1 MLCVMS
7 RKTGPVNK
15 GNATAVVSV
24 RFYATHFAAL
34 QKIRYE
40 KGLIGRLAR
49 PMINETA
56 PMAVPALKIG
66 PLQLDGCTAVA
77 PMSGVSDIG
86 FRRIARRFGAAMVV
100 SEMVASDQLV
110 LGDHESVLRAEG
122 QGVDPHIVQLAGCD
136 PHWMG
141 EAARMSEASG
151 AAVVDINMGCPAK
164 KVTGGE
170 AGSALMR
177 DLDHALRLIEACVS
191 AVKIP
196 VTVKMRLGWD
206 HQSLNAPELAK
217 RAEQA
222 GVALVTVHGRTRCQF
237 YKGQADWTAVAAV
250 KQAVSIPV
258 LVNGDGHTL
267 HDARAMLAQ
276 SGADGVMIGRA
287 AMGQP
292 WLVGDIARGL
302 QDGALTMPDHPLHI
316 KSAAALEH
324 YDSLLAVYGHAMG
337 IRHARKH
344 LAAYAEHN
352 ADPLAFTPAHRLRL
366 VTSTDPQE
374 VRSLLALVF
383 ATQKPRPVSSDL
395 SEQG

>member
-1 MLCVMS
+1 M
-7 RKTGPVNK
+7 
-15 GNATAVVSV
+15 
-24 RFYATHFAAL
+24 AL
-34 QKIRYE
+34 
-40 KGLIGRLAR
+40 
-49 PMINETA
+49 
-56 PMAVPALKIG
+56 PAIKIG
-66 PLQLDGCTAVA
+66 SLQLDGCTAVA

-86 FRRIARRFGAAMVV
+86 FRRIARRFGASMVV

-136 PHWMG
+136 PRWMG

-177 DLDHALRLIEACVS
+177 DLDHALRLIEACVG
-191 AVKIP
+191 AVSIP

-206 HQSLNAPELAK
+206 HQSLNAPELAR

-237 YKGQADWTAVAAV
+237 YKGQADWAAVAAV

-267 HDARAMLAQ
+267 ADARAMLAQ

-302 QDGALTMPDHPLHI
+302 RDDRLDTMPDHLPET
-316 KSAAALEH
+316 KCAAALEH
-324 YDSLLAVYGHAMG
+324 YDSLLSVYGHAMG

-352 ADPLAFTPAHRLRL
+352 ADPVNFTAEHRLRM

-374 VRSLLALVF
+374 VRSLLALIF
-383 ATQKPRPVSSDL
+383 ATEKPRPVSMDESHRGHA
-395 SEQG
+395 EG

>member
-1 MLCVMS
+1 MI
-7 RKTGPVNK
+7 TEI
-15 GNATAVVSV
+15 
-24 RFYATHFAAL
+24 
-34 QKIRYE
+34 IR
-40 KGLIGRLAR
+40 
-49 PMINETA
+49 
-56 PMAVPALKIG
+56 MAVPALKIG
-66 PLQLDGCTAVA
+66 SLQLDGCTAVA

-86 FRRIARRFGAAMVV
+86 FRRIARRFGASMVV

-177 DLDHALRLIEACVS
+177 DLDHALRLIDACVA
-191 AVKIP
+191 AVSIP

-217 RAEQA
+217 RAEQS

-237 YKGQADWTAVAAV
+237 YKGQADWAAVAAV

-267 HDARAMLAQ
+267 ADARLMLAQ

-302 QDGALTMPDHPLHI
+302 NDAGASTLPDHPLDI

-324 YDSLLAVYGHAMG
+324 YDSLLSVYGHAMG

-352 ADPLAFTPAHRLRL
+352 ADPAVFTPAHRLRL
-366 VTSTDPQE
+366 VTSSDPQE
-374 VRSLLALVF
+374 VRSLLALIF

-395 SEQG
+395 SQQGCDYE

>member
-1 MLCVMS
+1 MS
-7 RKTGPVNK
+7 RKIHLVNQ
-15 GNATAVVSV
+15 GNERQVVSDL
-24 RFYATHFAAL
+24 FCATHFAAL

-40 KGLIGRLAR
+40 GGTTRKEF
-49 PMINETA
+49 MITEIIR
-56 PMAVPALKIG
+56 MAVPALKIG
-66 PLQLDGCTAVA
+66 SLQLDGCTAVA

-86 FRRIARRFGAAMVV
+86 FRRIARRFGASMVV

-177 DLDHALRLIEACVS
+177 DLDHALRLIDACVA
-191 AVKIP
+191 AVSIP

-217 RAEQA
+217 RAEQS

-267 HDARAMLAQ
+267 ADARLMLAQ

-302 QDGALTMPDHPLHI
+302 NDAGASTLPDHPLDI

-324 YDSLLAVYGHAMG
+324 YDSLLSVYGHAMG

-352 ADPLAFTPAHRLRL
+352 ADPAVFTPAHRLRL
-366 VTSTDPQE
+366 VTSSDPQE
-374 VRSLLALVF
+374 VRSLLALIF

-395 SEQG
+395 SQQGCDYE

>member
-1 MLCVMS
+1 MS
-7 RKTGPVNK
+7 RKIHLVNQ
-15 GNATAVVSV
+15 GNERQVVSDL
-24 RFYATHFAAL
+24 FCATDFAAL

-40 KGLIGRLAR
+40 GGTKRKEF
-49 PMINETA
+49 MITEIIR
-56 PMAVPALKIG
+56 MAVPALKIG
-66 PLQLDGCTAVA
+66 SLQLDGCTAVA

-86 FRRIARRFGAAMVV
+86 FRRIARRFGASMVV

-177 DLDHALRLIEACVS
+177 DLDHALRLIDACVA
-191 AVKIP
+191 AVSIP

-217 RAEQA
+217 RAEQS

-237 YKGQADWTAVAAV
+237 YKGQADWAAVAAV

-267 HDARAMLAQ
+267 ADARLMLAQ

-302 QDGALTMPDHPLHI
+302 NDAGASTLPDHPLDI

-324 YDSLLAVYGHAMG
+324 YDSLLSVYGHAMG

-352 ADPLAFTPAHRLRL
+352 ADPAVFTPAHRLRL
-366 VTSTDPQE
+366 VTSSDPQE
-374 VRSLLALVF
+374 VRSLLALIF

-395 SEQG
+395 SQQGCDYE

>member
-1 MLCVMS
+1 M
-7 RKTGPVNK
+7 
-15 GNATAVVSV
+15 
-24 RFYATHFAAL
+24 
-34 QKIRYE
+34 
-40 KGLIGRLAR
+40 
-49 PMINETA
+49 A
-56 PMAVPALKIG
+56 PPALKIG
-66 PLQLDGCTAVA
+66 SLQLDGCTAVA

-86 FRRIARRFGAAMVV
+86 FRRIARRFGASMVV

-136 PHWMG
+136 PRWMG

-177 DLDHALRLIEACVS
+177 DLDHALRLIEACVG
-191 AVKIP
+191 AVSIP

-206 HQSLNAPELAK
+206 HQSLNAPELAR

-237 YKGQADWTAVAAV
+237 YKGQADWVAVAAV
-250 KQAVSIPV
+250 KQVVSIPV

-267 HDARAMLAQ
+267 ADARSMLAQ

-292 WLVGDIARGL
+292 WLVGDIARSL
-302 QDGALTMPDHPLHI
+302 SDDRLETMPDHSPET
-316 KSAAALEH
+316 KCAAALEH
-324 YDSLLAVYGHAMG
+324 YDSLLSVYGHAMG

-352 ADPLAFTPAHRLRL
+352 ADPVIFTAAHRLRM

-374 VRSLLALVF
+374 VRSLLALIF
-383 ATQKPRPVSSDL
+383 ATEKPRPVSMDESRRGHA
-395 SEQG
+395 EG